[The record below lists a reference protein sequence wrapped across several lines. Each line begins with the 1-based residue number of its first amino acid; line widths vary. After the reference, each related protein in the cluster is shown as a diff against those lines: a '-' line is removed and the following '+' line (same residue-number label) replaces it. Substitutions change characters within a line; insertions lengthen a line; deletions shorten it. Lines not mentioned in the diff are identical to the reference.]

1 MKILIIGDSSE
12 GLEIAKILADTSRNR
27 GVEIVVSN
35 IDQFNSPFERE
46 PIKITAPLPLLKLT
60 DCYDKKGNLFE
71 PPKSKYH
78 K

>member
-1 MKILIIGDSSE
+1 MKKIIIIGVDT
-12 GLEIAKILADTSRNR
+12 LIATHILANS
-27 GVEIVVSN
+27 VQEKFIIVSQEQN
-35 IDQFNSPFERE
+35 NQFEKEPF
-46 PIKITAPLPLLKLT
+46 KITAPLPLPELT